1 MEDFEDM
8 PTIQKAATNLGLT
21 SPEGKIPGMEIKLM
35 PHQLIGVD
43 WLVIYGLYVH
53 WYHAKLDC
61 CILGW
66 SPKKTVR

>member
-8 PTIQKAATNLGLT
+8 PTIQKAATKLGLA

-43 WLVIYGLYVH
+43 W
-53 WYHAKLDC
+53 
-61 CILGW
+61 
-66 SPKKTVR
+66 